1 MIIYA
6 RVNFTIY
13 ESPRGSSSMSC
24 ICTQGGLFFDR
35 RLRNDTGFAFGTKY
49 TPLSNPQDEA
59 STPQTA
65 VFKRLTGKLWTT
77 IAAFHAFPA
86 DLGKMLDFFYHL
98 SGRPEKLRLIARMR
112 VVI

>member
-1 MIIYA
+1 M
-6 RVNFTIY
+6 
-13 ESPRGSSSMSC
+13 SSSMSC

-65 VFKRLTGKLWTT
+65 VFKRLTGKLWAT
-77 IAAFHAFPA
+77 IAEFHAFPA
-86 DLGKMLDFFYHL
+86 DLGKMLDFFLRL
-98 SGRPEKLRLIARMR
+98 SGRPEKLRLIRVR